1 VVETPTRD
9 APAVTNHR
17 DATMESK
24 LSCEGCA
31 PAHATENVRD
41 GIGRRTFLAQS
52 ALLAAGALLAAC
64 AAGDATDPGTTINS
78 TSDIKVSDF
87 PALASVGGIA
97 LVNIGGNPLA
107 IVRTGD
113 ASFVTLSRICPH
125 QGSTINPNGSG
136 FLCPGHGAR
145 FSATGQ
151 WQGGERTSNM
161 RSYAT
166 TYDAATGTIKIG

>member
-1 VVETPTRD
+1 
-9 APAVTNHR
+9 
-17 DATMESK
+17 MESK
-24 LSCEGCA
+24 STCAGCA
-31 PAHATENVRD
+31 PAHAADHARD

-64 AAGDATDPGTTINS
+64 AAGDATDPGTTLNS
-78 TSDIKVSDF
+78 ATDIKVSDL

-97 LVNIGGNPLA
+97 LVNISGNPMA

-161 RSYAT
+161 RSYST
-166 TYDAATGTIKIG
+166 SYDAAAGTITIG

>member
-1 VVETPTRD
+1 
-9 APAVTNHR
+9 
-17 DATMESK
+17 MESK
-24 LSCEGCA
+24 LNCGGCA
-31 PAHATENVRD
+31 PAHATEHARD

-64 AAGDATDPGTTINS
+64 AASDVSAPGTTINS
-78 TSDIKVSDF
+78 TTNIKVSDF

-97 LVNIGGNPLA
+97 LVNFSGNPFA

-125 QGSTINPNGSG
+125 QGNTINPNGSG

-145 FSATGQ
+145 FNASGQ
-151 WQGGERTSNM
+151 WVGGQSTSNM

-166 TYDAATGTIKIG
+166 SYDAAAGTLTIG

>member
-1 VVETPTRD
+1 
-9 APAVTNHR
+9 
-17 DATMESK
+17 MESK
-24 LSCEGCA
+24 LTCGGCA
-31 PAHATENVRD
+31 PVHAAEIVRD

-78 TSDIKVSDF
+78 TTGIKVSDF

-97 LVNIGGNPLA
+97 LVNVSGNPLA
-107 IVRTGD
+107 VVRTGD

-125 QGSTINPNGSG
+125 QGSTINPSGSG

-145 FSATGQ
+145 FSTTGQ

-166 TYDAATGTIKIG
+166 SYDAAAGTITIG

>member
-1 VVETPTRD
+1 
-9 APAVTNHR
+9 
-17 DATMESK
+17 MESK
-24 LSCEGCA
+24 LNCGGCA
-31 PAHATENVRD
+31 PARATEHARD

-52 ALLAAGALLAAC
+52 ALLAAGALLTAC
-64 AAGDATDPGTTINS
+64 AAGDATAPGTTLS
-78 TSDIKVSDF
+78 SATDIKVSDF

-97 LVNIGGNPLA
+97 LVNVSGNPLE

-125 QGSTINPNGSG
+125 QGNTINPNGSG

-145 FSATGQ
+145 FNASGQ
-151 WQGGERTSNM
+151 WVGGQSTSNM

-166 TYDAATGTIKIG
+166 SYDAAAGTLTIG

>member
-1 VVETPTRD
+1 
-9 APAVTNHR
+9 
-17 DATMESK
+17 MESK
-24 LSCEGCA
+24 LSCGGCA
-31 PAHATENVRD
+31 SVHAADHVRD

-64 AAGDATDPGTTINS
+64 AAGDATAPGTTISS

-97 LVNIGGNPLA
+97 LVNISGNPLA

-113 ASFVTLSRICPH
+113 ASFITLSRICPH
-125 QGSTINPNGSG
+125 QGSVINPNGSG
-136 FLCPGHGAR
+136 FLCPGHGAQ

-151 WQGGERTSNM
+151 WQGGQRTTNM

-166 TYDAATGTIKIG
+166 SYDAAAGTITIG

>member
-1 VVETPTRD
+1 
-9 APAVTNHR
+9 
-17 DATMESK
+17 MESK
-24 LSCEGCA
+24 LTCDGCA
-31 PAHATENVRD
+31 PALATDHARD

-64 AAGDATDPGTTINS
+64 AASDVSSPGTTLNS
-78 TSDIKVSDF
+78 TTDIKLSDF

-97 LVNIGGNPLA
+97 LVNVSGNPLA

-125 QGSTINPNGSG
+125 QGSTINPDGSG

-151 WQGGERTSNM
+151 WQGGQRTSDM
-161 RSYAT
+161 RSYT
-166 TYDAATGTIKIG
+166 TSYDAATGTITIG

>member
-1 VVETPTRD
+1 
-9 APAVTNHR
+9 
-17 DATMESK
+17 MESK
-24 LSCEGCA
+24 LNCGGCA
-31 PAHATENVRD
+31 PAHATEHARD

-64 AAGDATDPGTTINS
+64 AASDVSAPGTTINS
-78 TSDIKVSDF
+78 TTNIKVSDF

-97 LVNIGGNPLA
+97 LVNFSGNPFA

-125 QGSTINPNGSG
+125 QGNTINPDGSG

-145 FSATGQ
+145 FNASGQ
-151 WQGGERTSNM
+151 WVGGQSTSNM

-166 TYDAATGTIKIG
+166 SYDAAAGTLTIG

>member
-1 VVETPTRD
+1 
-9 APAVTNHR
+9 
-17 DATMESK
+17 MESK
-24 LSCEGCA
+24 STCAGCA
-31 PAHATENVRD
+31 PAHAADHASD

-64 AAGDATDPGTTINS
+64 AAGDATAPGTTISS
-78 TSDIKVSDF
+78 TTDIKVSDF
-87 PALASVGGIA
+87 PALASVGGVA
-97 LVNIGGNPLA
+97 LVNVSGNPLA

-125 QGSTINPNGSG
+125 QGSTINPSGSG

-145 FSATGQ
+145 FNSTGQ
-151 WQGGERTSNM
+151 WVGGQSTSNM

-166 TYDAATGTIKIG
+166 SYDAATGTITIG

>member
-1 VVETPTRD
+1 
-9 APAVTNHR
+9 
-17 DATMESK
+17 MESK
-24 LSCEGCA
+24 LTCGGCA
-31 PAHATENVRD
+31 PAHATEPVRD

-64 AAGDATDPGTTINS
+64 AAGDATAPGTTISS
-78 TSDIKVSDF
+78 TTDIKISDF
-87 PALASVGGIA
+87 PALAAVGGIA
-97 LVNIGGNPLA
+97 LVNVSGNPLA

-125 QGSTINPNGSG
+125 QGSTINPSGSG

-145 FSATGQ
+145 FNSTGQ
-151 WQGGERTSNM
+151 WVGGQSTSNM

-166 TYDAATGTIKIG
+166 SYDAAAGTITIG

>member
-1 VVETPTRD
+1 
-9 APAVTNHR
+9 
-17 DATMESK
+17 MESK
-24 LSCEGCA
+24 LTCGGCA
-31 PAHATENVRD
+31 PALATDHARD

-64 AAGDATDPGTTINS
+64 AAGDVSAPGTTINS
-78 TSDIKVSDF
+78 MSDIKVSDF

-97 LVNIGGNPLA
+97 LVNVSGNPLA

-125 QGSTINPNGSG
+125 QGNTINPNGSG

-151 WQGGERTSNM
+151 WQGGQRTSDM
-161 RSYAT
+161 RSYT
-166 TYDAATGTIKIG
+166 TSYDAAAGTITIG

>member
-1 VVETPTRD
+1 
-9 APAVTNHR
+9 
-17 DATMESK
+17 MQSK
-24 LSCEGCA
+24 STCSGCA
-31 PAHATENVRD
+31 SALATDHARD

-64 AAGDATDPGTTINS
+64 AAGGDTTAPGTTI
-78 TSDIKVSDF
+78 TSGTDIKVSDF

-97 LVNIGGNPLA
+97 LVNISGNPLA

-113 ASFVTLSRICPH
+113 ASFVALSRVCPH
-125 QGSTINPNGSG
+125 QGSTINPSGSG

-151 WQGGERTSNM
+151 WQGGQPTSNM
-161 RSYAT
+161 RSYST
-166 TYDAATGTIKIG
+166 SYDAAAGTITIG

>member
-1 VVETPTRD
+1 
-9 APAVTNHR
+9 
-17 DATMESK
+17 MESK
-24 LSCEGCA
+24 LTCGGCA
-31 PAHATENVRD
+31 PAPATDHAGD

-64 AAGDATDPGTTINS
+64 AAGDVSAPGTTINS

-97 LVNIGGNPLA
+97 LVNVAGNPLA

-113 ASFVTLSRICPH
+113 ASFVTLSRVCPH

-151 WQGGERTSNM
+151 WVGGQSTSNM
-161 RSYAT
+161 RSYST
-166 TYDAATGTIKIG
+166 SYDAAAGTITIG

>member
-1 VVETPTRD
+1 
-9 APAVTNHR
+9 
-17 DATMESK
+17 MESK
-24 LSCEGCA
+24 STCSGCA
-31 PAHATENVRD
+31 PAHAAEAVRD

-64 AAGDATDPGTTINS
+64 AAGDATAPGTTISS
-78 TSDIKVSDF
+78 TTDIEVSDF

-97 LVNIGGNPLA
+97 LVNVSGNPLA

-125 QGSTINPNGSG
+125 QGSTINPSGSG

-151 WQGGERTSNM
+151 WEGGERTSNM

-166 TYDAATGTIKIG
+166 SYDAAAGTITIG

>member
-1 VVETPTRD
+1 METKST
-9 APAVTNHR
+9 
-17 DATMESK
+17 
-24 LSCEGCA
+24 CGGCA
-31 PAHATENVRD
+31 SAHATDHARD

-64 AAGDATDPGTTINS
+64 AAGDATAPGTTLNS
-78 TSDIKVSDF
+78 TTDIKVSDF

-97 LVNIGGNPLA
+97 LVNISGNPMA

-125 QGSTINPNGSG
+125 QGSTINPDGSG

-151 WQGGERTSNM
+151 WQGGQRTSNM
-161 RSYAT
+161 QSFSTSYN
-166 TYDAATGTIKIG
+166 AAAGTITIG

>member
-1 VVETPTRD
+1 
-9 APAVTNHR
+9 
-17 DATMESK
+17 MESK
-24 LSCEGCA
+24 LTCGGCA
-31 PAHATENVRD
+31 PAHAAEHARD

-64 AAGDATDPGTTINS
+64 AASDVSAPGTTIDS
-78 TSDIKVSDF
+78 TTNIKVSDF

-97 LVNIGGNPLA
+97 LVNFSGNPFA

-125 QGSTINPNGSG
+125 QGNTINPSGSG

-145 FSATGQ
+145 FTASGQ
-151 WQGGERTSNM
+151 WQGGQSTSNM

-166 TYDAATGTIKIG
+166 SYDAAAGTLTIA